1 MQPRHD
7 KSYTVLENVHT
18 VILAIKREQSFNK
31 RFPLPYKEVLET
43 DKVGN
48 C

>member
-7 KSYTVLENVHT
+7 KSYTVLENVNT
-18 VILAIKREQSFNK
+18 VISAIKREQSCNK
-31 RFPLPYKEVLET
+31 RFLLPYKEVLET
-43 DKVGN
+43 DNVGN